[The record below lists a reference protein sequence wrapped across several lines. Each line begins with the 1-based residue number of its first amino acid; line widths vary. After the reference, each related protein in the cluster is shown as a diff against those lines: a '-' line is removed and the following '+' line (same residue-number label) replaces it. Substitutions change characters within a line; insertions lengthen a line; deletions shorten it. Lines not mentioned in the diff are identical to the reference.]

1 MQKCRKKVKSCLK
14 QVNSNKALAGKVLQS
29 LFTAGVVCVCTFGGD
44 NAAWAQD
51 YNSQYGT
58 DLGGEY
64 ENVSVTN
71 ESLDG
76 NSNVTI
82 GVSRSAGLTVTDK
95 AVVKIVETG
104 SSVRSSSICRIA
116 NDGSGT
122 ASLTLKDADIAI
134 VGSKSSVIGFEST
147 AGQHKN
153 TVTGEMNI
161 SVSSKTT
168 AEVSSAPKVVAGIDV
183 EGYYSRKTNKAA
195 NSLKARNVKINLGL
209 AAGDK
214 ATVNTTGVLTKGSY
228 GNYIGTTEIEN
239 AEIVISG
246 SNGQSNE
253 TVRGVWATQT
263 DTGNTPALG
272 EDISS
277 KQFYDNLTVVTGTY
291 ATDMTAYTQNAV
303 QGGSELYGI
312 QADNGAEISVNDGLL
327 INIDRQARKSGE
339 ESNGVTGIEVTTN
352 AAVTGKSLQLDVSSD
367 TGAALGLLAHKYMD
381 DTEGKGRITLGETGG
396 ANLIKVTAGGGNA
409 RAVVAD
415 AEGVITFKEQT
426 ELAAQSTDYT
436 ETVSALNGGK
446 VVFEDTAVITATGTG
461 YVYGVSTYFY
471 DSSVTEDS
479 SIDFQKG
486 VYINAAGGTAIS
498 AAGNSD
504 TSAEGIV
511 TINQGSAAG
520 ANEVVI
526 FGDIES
532 DIKGVVNV
540 NLNTAGSVFN
550 GSTSLYDDG
559 VIKLAV
565 TDGAAWRLTGTSS
578 VTDLKAAAGG
588 KIDLSGD
595 RGAFS
600 TLAIQKLTGTGGS
613 FIVDND
619 GTDSDKITVAAS
631 DKGIHGITINN
642 ISSLVGKELKPEN
655 TFITVTGDADFVG
668 ETTYGGGIYEYTPVL
683 DSAVAGG
690 QKNWYVRDLDSRVV
704 GDALAVA
711 GANAPLYYAWVNGNG
726 NLHSRLGAL
735 HQNAEQGAWAR
746 IFGGKLDGNG
756 FSDKYHT
763 YQVGYDIKAGNWK
776 VGAAYEYTQGNVKGS
791 GSSGENKIGALS
803 LYGTLQ
809 QNDGAAWDIILKHG
823 RIYGDI
829 NTFIQYPDSGDYETD
844 ATSLSVEYNKRIAQ
858 KNGMFFE
865 PQAQFTYG
873 HINGNSYGTSKNIAV
888 ANEGIDSLVGRLG
901 IAVGKQLEQGCIY
914 TKVSVLHEF
923 YGDGSASM
931 QDRNGAALSNDFDY
945 GDTWLEVGIGGNIT
959 LGKNFELYGD
969 VERSFGGD
977 VTKNWGANVGFRY
990 SF

>member
-29 LFTAGVVCVCTFGGD
+29 LFTAGVVYVCIFGGD

-104 SSVRSSSICRIA
+104 SSARSSSICGSA

-161 SVSSKTT
+161 SVSSAATSGT
-168 AEVSSAPKVVAGIDV
+168 SSVPKVVAGIDV
-183 EGYYSRKTNKAA
+183 EGYYSKANKAA
-195 NSLKARNVKINLGL
+195 NSLKAKNVKINLGL

-263 DTGNTPALG
+263 DTGNKPSGT
-272 EDISS
+272 DMSS
-277 KQFYDNLTVVTGTY
+277 KQSYNNLTVVTGTY
-291 ATDMTAYTQNAV
+291 ASDMTAYTPNAV
-303 QGGSELYGI
+303 QGGSGLYGI
-312 QADNGAEISVNDGLL
+312 QTDNYAVVSVKEDLL
-327 INIDRQARKSGE
+327 IDIDRQARKSGE
-339 ESNGVTGIEVTTN
+339 ENNGVTGIYGYEHGKIDFNRADITLHNDLDASVTGIEVTTN
-352 AAVTGKSLQLDVSSD
+352 AAVTGKALQLTVSSD
-367 TGAALGLLAHKYMD
+367 TGAALGLLAHKYID

-511 TINQGSAAG
+511 TINQGSVAG

-578 VTDLKAAAGG
+578 VTDLNAAAGG

-655 TFITVTGDADFVG
+655 TFITV
-668 ETTYGGGIYEYTPVL
+668 
-683 DSAVAGG
+683 
-690 QKNWYVRDLDSRVV
+690 
-704 GDALAVA
+704 
-711 GANAPLYYAWVNGNG
+711 
-726 NLHSRLGAL
+726 
-735 HQNAEQGAWAR
+735 
-746 IFGGKLDGNG
+746 
-756 FSDKYHT
+756 KY
-763 YQVGYDIKAGNWK
+763 
-776 VGAAYEYTQGNVKGS
+776 
-791 GSSGENKIGALS
+791 
-803 LYGTLQ
+803 
-809 QNDGAAWDIILKHG
+809 
-823 RIYGDI
+823 
-829 NTFIQYPDSGDYETD
+829 
-844 ATSLSVEYNKRIAQ
+844 
-858 KNGMFFE
+858 
-865 PQAQFTYG
+865 
-873 HINGNSYGTSKNIAV
+873 
-888 ANEGIDSLVGRLG
+888 
-901 IAVGKQLEQGCIY
+901 
-914 TKVSVLHEF
+914 
-923 YGDGSASM
+923 
-931 QDRNGAALSNDFDY
+931 
-945 GDTWLEVGIGGNIT
+945 
-959 LGKNFELYGD
+959 
-969 VERSFGGD
+969 
-977 VTKNWGANVGFRY
+977 
-990 SF
+990 